1 MVTKEHHDISSVF
14 DMIVEA
20 EEILERDVVG
30 IGNGA
35 HINIPKK
42 HLNKK
47 VKVIIP
53 KPKGEKPKT

>member
-1 MVTKEHHDISSVF
+1 MVKIKKSSVF

-20 EEILERDVVG
+20 EEILERNVVP

-42 HLNKK
+42 HIGKNA
-47 VKVIIP
+47 KVILM
-53 KPKGEKPKT
+53 KKK